1 MIIFWN
7 VFFLLEYFTTVFS
20 KMRMNTIGFRSFL
33 YYNIYG
39 PQTFLLSLSTDR
51 TLVSMNNC
59 ANLIDIILQIARQ
72 PDNSRSFDINMYF
85 MHNYHTERAQ
95 TVN

>member
-20 KMRMNTIGFRSFL
+20 KMRMNTIGFL

-51 TLVSMNNC
+51 TYS
-59 ANLIDIILQIARQ
+59 Q
-72 PDNSRSFDINMYF
+72 Y
-85 MHNYHTERAQ
+85 E
-95 TVN
+95 

>member
-20 KMRMNTIGFRSFL
+20 KMRMNTIGFL
-33 YYNIYG
+33 YYNIYR

-51 TLVSMNNC
+51 TYRTDRR
-59 ANLIDIILQIARQ
+59 IGRG
-72 PDNSRSFDINMYF
+72 FF
-85 MHNYHTERAQ
+85 
-95 TVN
+95 